1 MKKFSGFSARSY
13 LGIDGEAMVMKLSSH
28 REIFLGFFS
37 LPNSDIFNLR
47 NFNKYGTRRRP
58 ITANV
63 DSLTTANS
71 NRVLPKRVQ
80 HVPSIMTSEK
90 MMSTSMTSDKT
101 SNMTSEIMMPSS
113 LTSDTTSEKRCRL
126 K

>member
-1 MKKFSGFSARSY
+1 
-13 LGIDGEAMVMKLSSH
+13 MVMKLSSH

-101 SNMTSEIMMPSS
+101 SNMTSNMTSEIMMPSS